1 VAWAGHQFKLNLQDE
16 NGTTE
21 RDHLKQVERQTGR
34 KLKALEPPTPFPS
47 LIAHVWSAFIAL
59 NSSRESGFSGPT
71 AISYVQ
77 IKAWK
82 ELTETSILPWEIE
95 AIKRLDSEYLRVANG

>member
-1 VAWAGHQFKLNLQDE
+1 MN
-16 NGTTE
+16 
-21 RDHLKQVERQTGR
+21 
-34 KLKALEPPTPFPS
+34 
-47 LIAHVWSAFIAL
+47 
-59 NSSRESGFSGPT
+59 GPT

-95 AIKRLDSEYLRVANG
+95 AIKRLDLEYLRVANG